1 MKQKLI
7 LLGFLCQLFVFY
19 FCTNVMA
26 NEIRRQVLGI
36 FTSIG
41 QNTIEYVGAPCI
53 YNFSQSSKE
62 RRRCCVLNT
71 QSQEREDGGSTLE
84 FEDDINYLRSLD
96 PKNWKSQ
103 DHYAVL
109 GLRTVRNKATE
120 QDIKNAYRQKVL
132 RHHPDKRKGQGDE
145 VRDEDD
151 YFTCITK
158 AWEILGDKVKRRSY
172 DSVDPEID
180 DSIPPNNEHTRVN
193 FYKVLREAFERNAY
207 WSEVQPVPNL
217 GDKKST
223 RAEVNHFYSFWYN
236 FQSWREFSYLDE
248 EEKEKGLEREVRRW
262 IDKQNKTMRLK
273 RKKEEMA
280 RIRSLVDLAY
290 NMDER
295 VMKFKKEDK
304 EKKTAARNA
313 RKNEIL
319 QRKKEEE
326 QAAAL
331 AEEQKRIE
339 KQMAEEEERA
349 KREALKAERDALKRA
364 LKKEKKRIRD
374 ICKENNYF
382 TKEQNEIVAHM
393 TGLERICELFGT
405 EELKVLHKRLQ
416 ISGREAFLQIL
427 QETEKKIEAER
438 QQVLEQQQKNSSPNT
453 SQKDL
458 SPPWP
463 TEQIQLLTKAVNLFP
478 AGTYQRWE
486 QVANFVN
493 QHASGIQRSPKEV
506 LLKAKD
512 LQNSYFRNSKGNA
525 SKVTLNGPSTKGEE
539 NTETP
544 DRPWTNLEQQQ
555 LEIGL
560 KTNPVTTQDRW
571 DKIAACV
578 PTRSKRECMKR
589 YKELA
594 ELIRARRGCN
604 DQ

>member
-1 MKQKLI
+1 
-7 LLGFLCQLFVFY
+7 
-19 FCTNVMA
+19 MA
-26 NEIRRQVLGI
+26 NEIRNTQI
-36 FTSIG
+36 CFTVSIG
-41 QNTIEYVGAPCI
+41 QITIEYVGAPCI
-53 YNFSQSSKE
+53 YNFRQSLKE
-62 RRRCCVLNT
+62 RRRSCVLNN

-84 FEDDINYLRSLD
+84 FEDDIYYLRSLD

-132 RHHPDKRKGQGDE
+132 RHHPDKRKSQGDE

-172 DSVDPEID
+172 DSVDPEIY
-180 DSIPPNNEHTRVN
+180 DSIPPNNEHTRIN
-193 FYKVLREAFERNAY
+193 FYKVLGEAFERNAY
-207 WSEVQPVPNL
+207 WSEVQPVPSL

-280 RIRSLVDLAY
+280 RIRNLVDLAY

-319 QRKKEEE
+319 QKKKEEE
-326 QAAAL
+326 KAAAL

-339 KQMAEEEERA
+339 KQIAEEEERA

-364 LKKEKKRIRD
+364 LKKEKKRVRD

-393 TGLERICELFGT
+393 TGLERICEIFGT
-405 EELKVLHKRLQ
+405 EELKILYKRLQ

-427 QETEKKIEAER
+427 QETDKKIEAER
-438 QQVLEQQQKNSSPNT
+438 QQVLEKQQKNSSPNT

-493 QHASGIQRSPKEV
+493 QHASDIQRSPKEV

-512 LQNSYFRNSKGNA
+512 LQNSYFRNSKGNG
-525 SKVTLNGPSTKGEE
+525 SKLTLNGPSTKSEE

-560 KTNPVTTQDRW
+560 KTYPVTTQDRW
-571 DKIAACV
+571 DKISACV

-589 YKELA
+589 YKEIA

>member
-1 MKQKLI
+1 
-7 LLGFLCQLFVFY
+7 
-19 FCTNVMA
+19 MA
-26 NEIRRQVLGI
+26 IEMRNTEIKFIV
-36 FTSIG
+36 SIG
-41 QNTIEYVGAPCI
+41 TASIEFVGPLCIQNFRQTWT
-53 YNFSQSSKE
+53 QK
-62 RRRCCVLNT
+62 RCACVIRN
-71 QSQEREDGGSTLE
+71 QIQERNDGGTTLE
-84 FEDDINYLRSLD
+84 FEDDIQYLRSLD
-96 PKNWKSQ
+96 PRDWKKQ

-109 GLRTVRNKATE
+109 GLRTVRSKATE

-132 RHHPDKRKGQGDE
+132 RHHPDKRKVQEDE

-180 DSIPPNNEHTRVN
+180 DSIPPNCEYTRAN
-193 FYKVLREAFERNAY
+193 FYKVLGDAFRKNAC
-207 WSEVQPVPNL
+207 WSEIQPVPDL
-217 GDKKST
+217 GDKNST

-248 EEKEKGLEREVRRW
+248 EEKEKGLEREIRRW
-262 IDKQNKTMRLK
+262 IDKQNKVMRLK
-273 RKKEEMA
+273 HKKEEMG
-280 RIRSLVDLAY
+280 RIRALVDLAY

-295 VMKFKKEDK
+295 VIKFKKEDK
-304 EKKTAARNA
+304 EKKMALRNA
-313 RKNEIL
+313 RKNEII
-319 QRKKEEE
+319 QKKKEEE
-326 QAAAL
+326 KAAAL

-339 KQMAEEEERA
+339 KQVADEEERI

-382 TKEQNEIVAHM
+382 TKDQSEIVAHM
-393 TGLERICELFGT
+393 TGLERVCELYGA
-405 EELKVLHKRLQ
+405 EELSTFFNRLQ
-416 ISGREAFLQIL
+416 TSGREAFLQAL

-438 QQVLEQQQKNSSPNT
+438 QQVLEKQQKNSVSNV

-458 SPPWP
+458 TPPWP

-493 QHASGIQRSPKEV
+493 QHAVGIQRSPKEV

-512 LQNSYFRNSKGNA
+512 LQNSYYRNKGNGN
-525 SKVTLNGPSTKGEE
+525 KFVVKGDEG
-539 NTETP
+539 TEITEK
-544 DRPWTNLEQQQ
+544 PWTNLEQQQ
-555 LEIGL
+555 LEDGL
-560 KTNPVTTQDRW
+560 KTYPVTTQDRW

-578 PTRSKRECMKR
+578 PTRSKRECVIR

-594 ELIRARRGCN
+594 EIIRARRGGN
-604 DQ
+604 EQ